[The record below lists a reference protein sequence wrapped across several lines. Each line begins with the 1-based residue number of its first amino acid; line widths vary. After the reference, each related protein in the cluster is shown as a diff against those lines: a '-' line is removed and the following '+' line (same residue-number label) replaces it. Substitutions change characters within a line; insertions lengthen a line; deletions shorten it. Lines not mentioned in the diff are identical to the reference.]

1 MVQSRVPTVK
11 PVVSCPFL
19 ESQSACSLS
28 QTEQPHT
35 QPQYWRLSVLQF
47 AGTKRQIAEETTLPG
62 PNLEWKQ
69 QKAQKSLNAAK
80 QQRQKNAGGECQRGD
95 ICKSHQTLNS
105 CHDDDDEYD
114 DNGEHD
120 NNNDNDDDDN
130 DNENDDYG
138 GRKILAVNMKEETCV
153 NPARL

>member
-1 MVQSRVPTVK
+1 MSILRNL
-11 PVVSCPFL
+11 VVHSKKV
-19 ESQSACSLS
+19 SLLAVFHKQNS
-28 QTEQPHT
+28 LTPSHNIG
-35 QPQYWRLSVLQF
+35 LSVLQF
-47 AGTKRQIAEETTLPG
+47 AGTKRQIAQETTLSG

-130 DNENDDYG
+130 DRENDDYG
-138 GRKILAVNMKEETCV
+138 GRRILSVNMKEETCV

>member
-1 MVQSRVPTVK
+1 M
-11 PVVSCPFL
+11 
-19 ESQSACSLS
+19 
-28 QTEQPHT
+28 
-35 QPQYWRLSVLQF
+35 QF

-105 CHDDDDEYD
+105 CHDDDDEHD
-114 DNGEHD
+114 DNGEHED
-120 NNNDNDDDDN
+120 NNDDDNDDN

-138 GRKILAVNMKEETCV
+138 G
-153 NPARL
+153 